1 MKKLL
6 TILTALTIVLT
17 IQAESPQK
25 ISYQAI
31 IRNTKGAL
39 VTNQN
44 VGMKISIQK
53 WVLAMPKPYYS
64 TIYAETQTQ
73 ATNENGLVSIAIGTG
88 TPVEGSVLF
97 KNIDWAAETLYLK
110 TEIDPSGGS
119 AYSITSTTQL
129 LSVPYALH
137 AKTAGSASIAESAK
151 SITTSSGVYT
161 PEYVVD
167 IDGNAYKTIKIG
179 DQVWMAEN
187 LKTTRYRNG
196 DAISNQTM
204 PIPWGTTTNGA
215 WCDYKNL
222 PLNGNKYGHLYNW
235 YAVAD
240 PRNIAPEG
248 WHVPTATEWIELRN
262 YLIANGGNWDETQTD
277 NKIAK
282 SMAAC
287 TNWQNNSTIE
297 GSVGNDILQN
307 NSSGFNALPG
317 GYRNFD
323 STFKYIGTY
332 SMWWSSTASST
343 KDAYYSCLYVFKADL
358 TIPSTQNIYGF
369 SVRCVKD

>member
-1 MKKLL
+1 MKKLTTL
-6 TILTALTIVLT
+6 LTALFMALL

-31 IRNTKGAL
+31 IRNSKGEL
-39 VTNQN
+39 VKNQN

-53 WVLAMPKPYYS
+53 WVIAIPKSYYS
-64 TIYAETQTQ
+64 TIYAETQSS
-73 ATNENGLVSIAIGTG
+73 ATNENGLVSIAIGKG
-88 TPVEGSVLF
+88 TLVEGSVLF
-97 KNIDWAAETLYLK
+97 KDINWGAEPLFLK
-110 TEIDPSGGS
+110 TEIDPAGGN
-119 AYSITSTTQL
+119 AYSITSTTEL

-137 AKTAGSASIAESAK
+137 AKTANSVN
-151 SITTSSGVYT
+151 SGGFCA
-161 PEYVVD
+161 D
-167 IDGNAYKTIKIG
+167 IDGNVYKTIKIG
-179 DQVWMAEN
+179 NQVWMAEN

-196 DAISNQTM
+196 EAISNVKD
-204 PIPWGTTTNGA
+204 PIPWGTTTSGA

-248 WHVPTATEWIELRN
+248 WHVPTVSEWVELRN

-282 SMAAC
+282 SLAAC
-287 TNWQNNSTIE
+287 TNWQNNSTTE

-317 GYRNFD
+317 SYRNFD
-323 STFKYIGTY
+323 STFKYIGSY

-343 KDAYYSCLYVFKADL
+343 TNAYYRYLYVFRVETMKA
-358 TIPSTQNIYGF
+358 SVQKVCGF

>member
-6 TILTALTIVLT
+6 ILFATLFIVLT
-17 IQAESPQK
+17 LQAESPEK

-31 IRNTKGAL
+31 IRNTKGEL

-44 VGMKISIQK
+44 IGMRISIQK
-53 WVLAMPKPYYS
+53 WVLSLPKPYYS
-64 TIYAETQTQ
+64 TIYAETQTPV
-73 ATNENGLVSIAIGTG
+73 TNDNGLVSIAIGTG
-88 TPVEGSVLF
+88 THVEGSILF
-97 KNIDWAAETLYLK
+97 KDIDWSAETLYLK
-110 TEIDPSGGS
+110 TDIDPAGGT

-137 AKTAGSASIAESAK
+137 AETATYAKTSETAN
-151 SITTSSGVYT
+151 SITTSSGAYT

-179 DQVWMAEN
+179 NQVWMDEN

-196 DAISNQTM
+196 EAISNLTM
-204 PIPWGTTTNGA
+204 PIPWGTTTSGA
-215 WCDYKNL
+215 WCDYNNL

-235 YAVAD
+235 YAVSD

-248 WHVPTATEWIELRN
+248 WHVPTANEWLELRN

-287 TNWQNNSTIE
+287 TNWQNNSTTE

-323 STFKYIGTY
+323 ATFKYIGTY
-332 SMWWSSTASST
+332 SMWWSSTAAST
-343 KDAYYSCLYVFKADL
+343 KDAYYSYLYVFKADL
-358 TIPSTQNIYGF
+358 AIPSTQNIYGF

>member
-1 MKKLL
+1 MKKITTLLAAL
-6 TILTALTIVLT
+6 TILLTL
-17 IQAESPQK
+17 QAESPEK

-31 IRNTKGAL
+31 IRNAKGEL
-39 VTNQN
+39 VKNQST
-44 VGMKISIQK
+44 GMKISIQK
-53 WVLAMPKPYYS
+53 WVMAMPKPYYS
-64 TIYAETQTQ
+64 SIYAETHSPT
-73 ATNENGLVSIAIGTG
+73 TNENGLISIAIGTG
-88 TPVEGSVLF
+88 TVVEGSTPF
-97 KNIDWAAETLYLK
+97 KDIDWSKETLYLK
-110 TEIDPSGGS
+110 TEIDPAGGTS
-119 AYSITSTTQL
+119 YSVISTTQL

-137 AKTAGSASIAESAK
+137 AKTATTAQKAESLTLNGA
-151 SITTSSGVYT
+151 SYT

-179 DQVWMAEN
+179 KQVWMAEN

-196 DAISNQTM
+196 EAISNVKD
-204 PIPWGTTTNGA
+204 PIPWGTTTSGA

-248 WHVPTATEWIELRN
+248 WHVPTVSEWVELRN

-282 SMAAC
+282 SLAAC
-287 TNWQNNSTIE
+287 TNWQNNSTTE

-323 STFKYIGTY
+323 STFKYIGSY
-332 SMWWSSTASST
+332 SMWWSSYAASA
-343 KDAYYSCLYVFKADL
+343 KDAFYSYLYVFKVDF
-358 TIPSTQNIYGF
+358 TIPSTQNICGF

>member
-6 TILTALTIVLT
+6 TLFAALFIVLLL
-17 IQAESPQK
+17 QAESPEK

-31 IRNTKGAL
+31 IRNTKGEL
-39 VTNQN
+39 VKNQAI
-44 VGMKISIQK
+44 GMKISIYFYNK
-53 WVLAMPKPYYS
+53 SVSVTSYV
-64 TIYAETQTQ
+64 ETQTPT
-73 ATNENGLVSIAIGTG
+73 TNENGLVSIEIGTG
-88 TPVEGSVLF
+88 KAVTGVF
-97 KNIDWAAETLYLK
+97 ADINWAAKAYYLK

-222 PLNGNKYGHLYNW
+222 QLNGNKYGHLYNW

-248 WHVPTATEWIELRN
+248 WHVPTDAEWTELVN
-262 YLIANGGNWDETQTD
+262 YLIANGGNWDGTTTG
-277 NKIAK
+277 NKIGK
-282 SMAAC
+282 SLAAA
-287 TNWQNNSTIE
+287 TNWKSYTTE
-297 GSVGNDILQN
+297 GAIGFDILIN
-307 NSSGFNALPG
+307 NSSGFTALPG
-317 GYRNFD
+317 GYRGSD
-323 STFKYIGTY
+323 GTFYGIGY
-332 SMWWSSTASST
+332 YGDWWSSTEDGATYAWSRVLDYSGSS
-343 KDAYYSCLYVFKADL
+343 LYRGSNSK
-358 TIPSTQNIYGF
+358 SYGF
-369 SVRCVKD
+369 SVRCLRD